1 MKKRRFAV
9 QGKLPEDMPLQ
20 ITSMADIFTILLVFL
35 LKSYAVGAVNVSPTQ
50 GVTLPVA
57 KGGQDKVEALKLE
70 VSENIVTVEG
80 KPVANL
86 LNYRFGKEDV
96 LGNGTSKAL
105 QRAISQE
112 RARQTMIAKSNSD
125 VKTDAK
131 IMIMADQKVP
141 YTTLKTVLSSAAVHG
156 YTDFKLVVVQDN

>member
-1 MKKRRFAV
+1 MRKSRFASKA
-9 QGKLPEDMPLQ
+9 KLPEDMPLQ

-35 LKSYAVGAVNVSPTQ
+35 LKSYAVGAVNVSPSA
-50 GVTLPVA
+50 GLTLPSA
-57 KGGQDKVEALKLE
+57 KGGQDKVEALKVE
-70 VSENIVTVEG
+70 VSEGTVTVEG
-80 KPVANL
+80 KPVTALQNF
-86 LNYRFGKEDV
+86 RFDKQDV
-96 LGNGTSKAL
+96 LGNGTSRAL
-105 QRAISQE
+105 QRAIAQE

-156 YTDFKLVVVQDN
+156 YTDFKLVVVQDE